1 MALDNVSTL
10 RRLDCRSRHIAG
22 FCFDLLHSGVRACA
36 QLSKTEGE
44 KRAMIVTIACKYV
57 YLHSGVEIQACVE
70 KRARTHT
77 YMHVLY
83 VKNVCAPVCVFVC
96 FAHSSPDNKN

>member
-1 MALDNVSTL
+1 
-10 RRLDCRSRHIAG
+10 
-22 FCFDLLHSGVRACA
+22 
-36 QLSKTEGE
+36 
-44 KRAMIVTIACKYV
+44 MIVTIACKYV

-77 YMHVLY
+77 YMHVVY
-83 VKNVCAPVCVFVC
+83 VKNVCAPVFVC